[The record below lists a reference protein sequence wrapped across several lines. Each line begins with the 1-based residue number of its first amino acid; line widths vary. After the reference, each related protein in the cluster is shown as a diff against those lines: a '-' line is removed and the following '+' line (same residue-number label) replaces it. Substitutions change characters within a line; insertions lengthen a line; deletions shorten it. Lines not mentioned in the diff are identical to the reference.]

1 MPPGTTPAYA
11 PRPMQ
16 ALAHAATLAR
26 LAAIAA
32 VLALAGLL
40 GGTAVAPEGAGAR
53 ALGPLPDCRYD
64 DILTSPRRY
73 GDWRITLVDTILR
86 VPRSYEPP
94 DLVRVVDLGV
104 PGRGKVRQVM
114 ATDLQEM
121 SAAAAAAGSPI
132 GIQSAYRSYAEQEQV
147 FAHWVSVH
155 GYQGALKLSA
165 RPGHSEHQLGLGI
178 DVRSDPPVDTLS
190 GSWGAT
196 PAGKWMRENAWTY
209 GFIMSYPKGKT
220 AVTCYAYEPWHF
232 RYVGREMAAKV
243 RASGLTL
250 REYLWANFT
259 TTVVPPPTPRP
270 TARPVATAT
279 PSPTPSPSPSPS
291 VTPSPA
297 PTASPTPNP
306 TASPPGSASPS
317 PTAASPTPAA
327 TAPPATPSPGGLEA
341 LAREP
346 AIVAGAGIVVG
357 TIVLGV
363 LAALRRGRS
372 GVGL

>member
-1 MPPGTTPAYA
+1 
-11 PRPMQ
+11 MQ
-16 ALAHAATLAR
+16 ALAHVATLAR
-26 LAAIAA
+26 LAALAA

-40 GGTAVAPEGAGAR
+40 GGTAVAPDGSGAR

-73 GDWRITLVDTILR
+73 GDWSITLVDTILR
-86 VPRSYEPP
+86 VPRSYAPP
-94 DLVRVVDLGV
+94 DLVRVGDLGV
-104 PGRGKVRQVM
+104 PGRGMVRQVM

-121 SAAAAAAGSPI
+121 SAAAAAAGNPI
-132 GIQSAYRSYAEQEQV
+132 GIQSAYRSYAEQEEV

-155 GYQGALKLSA
+155 GYQRALKLSA

-196 PAGKWMRENAWTY
+196 PAGKWMAANAWKH
-209 GFIMSYPKGKT
+209 GFVLSYPKGET

-232 RYVGREMAAKV
+232 RYVGRELAAEIQ
-243 RASGLTL
+243 ASGLTP

-270 TARPVATAT
+270 TTRPAATAA
-279 PSPTPSPSPSPS
+279 PTP
-291 VTPSPA
+291 T
-297 PTASPTPNP
+297 PTASPTPTAVP
-306 TASPPGSASPS
+306 TASPRPTAPATTPAPPSPS
-317 PTAASPTPAA
+317 PT
-327 TAPPATPSPGGLEA
+327 PPATPLVTSPPPTAEPGGLEA

-346 AIVAGAGIVVG
+346 AVVAGAGVLAG

-363 LAALRRGRS
+363 LIVLRRGRS